1 MNRLNNRGQTL
12 IMFVI
17 LVPVILMLMAL
28 IIDTAYLYRENA
40 KLESTTKSII
50 KNLYDSKEDDN
61 INRMIINL
69 YKENDIQTKNL
80 EIISNTTSLKII
92 NHYKVDSIFGKIIG
106 LKQYEVKVSLKGYY
120 DGNKLRVIKE

>member
-1 MNRLNNRGQTL
+1 
-12 IMFVI
+12 MFVI